1 MTATR
6 FDLSAYCRRIGY
18 ERRVEPDLET
28 LRGLSKA
35 HARSIP
41 FENLEIHLGR
51 PMSLDDQNLQ
61 RLLIV
66 ERRGGYCFQMNLLFA
81 KALEVVGFPVT
92 LLQAR
97 VWLASAGAVPAPD
110 HLALQVQI
118 GSELWL
124 VDAGFGGGGLRR
136 PIPLRVGEESVQG
149 GRRYRLREAGRY
161 GTMLERLEGEK
172 WVGLY
177 SFDTRPCLP
186 IDFAHANYFLSTS
199 PESFFVQN
207 RVCAIATEEGETT
220 LLNDT
225 LRIRHGDE
233 MQELR
238 VEDGPDYLA
247 ALREYFGIDLVSGTV
262 LKPLRSRSPQ

>member
-1 MTATR
+1 VTATR
-6 FDLSAYCRRIGY
+6 FDLSAYCKRIGY

-28 LRGLSKA
+28 LRGLHEA
-35 HARSIP
+35 HVRRIP
-41 FENLEIHLGR
+41 FENLEIQLGR
-51 PMSLDDQNLQ
+51 PMSLDDRELH
-61 RLLIV
+61 RLIIG

-81 KALEVVGFPVT
+81 KALEVAGFPVT

-97 VWLASAGAVPAPD
+97 VWLVSAGAVPAAD
-110 HLALQVQI
+110 HLTLQVQI
-118 GSELWL
+118 GSEPWL

-136 PIPLRVGEESVQG
+136 PIPLRVGEESLQG
-149 GRRYRLREAGRY
+149 GWRCRLRGAGRY

-177 SFDTRPCLP
+177 SFDTRPSLP
-186 IDFAHANYFLSTS
+186 VDFAHANYFLSTS

-225 LRIRHGDE
+225 LRIRRGDE
-233 MQELR
+233 MREER
-238 VEDGPDYLA
+238 VEEGPAYLA
-247 ALREYFGIDLVSGTV
+247 ALREHFGIDLPSGTV
-262 LKPLRSRSPQ
+262 LKPLRSQ